1 MSTSVKL
8 STNGSGKNVEQ
19 SLYRSMIRSLLYHTA
34 SRPDITFSVGVCA
47 RFQVN
52 PKESHL
58 VAVKRIL
65 RYVNETVN
73 YGIWYSRD
81 FSTELAGYS
90 DVDWTGNA
98 DDRKSTSGGCFYVSM
113 NLVAW
118 MTKKQNSISLS
129 MAEAEYIVA
138 GSYCTQLLWRKQMLC
153 DYGVT

>member
-8 STNGSGKNVEQ
+8 STDGSGKNVEQ
-19 SLYRSMIRSLLYHTA
+19 SLYRSIIGSLLYLTA
-34 SRPDITFSVGVCA
+34 NRPDIDFSVGVCA
-47 RFQVN
+47 RFQAN

-81 FSTELAGYS
+81 SNTELAGYS
-90 DVDWTGNA
+90 DADWSGNA
-98 DDRKSTSGGCFYVSM
+98 DDRKSTSGGCFYVGT

-118 MTKKQNSISLS
+118 MSKKQNSISLS
-129 MAEAEYIVA
+129 TAETEYIAA
-138 GSYCTQLLWRKQMLC
+138 GSCCT
-153 DYGVT
+153 